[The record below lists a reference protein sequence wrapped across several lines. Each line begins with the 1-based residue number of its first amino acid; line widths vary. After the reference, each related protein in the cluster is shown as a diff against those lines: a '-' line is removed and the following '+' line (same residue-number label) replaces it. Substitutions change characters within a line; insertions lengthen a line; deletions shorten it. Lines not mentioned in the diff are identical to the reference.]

1 MDLNLAGRV
10 IAVTGAA
17 SGIGRATAIE
27 LGREGARVACLDV
40 QEDAVRATAAEI
52 ERAGGDALAL
62 RLDVADPASVASAI
76 DGTVQRFGALHG
88 LVNAAG
94 VGGFVRFEDMTLAEW
109 NRVIAINLTGTFL
122 MCHAALPHLL
132 AAEGGGAIVNLSSI
146 AGLKGQAYSCAYG
159 ASKGGVALLTRS
171 LANEFAKRKLRVNA
185 VCPGGVA
192 TPMLAGFAVSGLD
205 DTLIERMQNPAH
217 TLAQPEEVAHLIAF
231 LLSDRASY
239 ITGATYPI
247 DGGAIA

>member
-1 MDLNLAGRV
+1 MDLHLAGRV
-10 IAVTGAA
+10 VAVTGAA
-17 SGIGRATAIE
+17 SGIGRATALE

-40 QEDAVRATAAEI
+40 QDDAVRGTAAEI
-52 ERAGGDALAL
+52 ERAGGEAFAL
-62 RLDVADPASVASAI
+62 RLDVMDPDSVAGAI
-76 DGTVQRFGALHG
+76 DGTVRRFGALHA

-109 NRVIAINLTGTFL
+109 SRVIGVNLTGTFL

-132 AAEGGGAIVNLSSI
+132 ATEGGSIVNLSSI

-159 ASKGGVALLTRS
+159 ASKGGVALLTRG

-231 LLSDRASY
+231 LVSDRASY
-239 ITGATYPI
+239 ITGVTYQI